1 MVFKTQIDYVSEL
14 RIANVS
20 PGEPDKDQTMP
31 GPQRRYMICQRK
43 KRWQGLARIGKA
55 WEGFEKPHRIRN
67 HIGTISE
74 PHDSW
79 QPLAAEFVRL
89 IAVAPAIVRAL
100 SADHFDHVS
109 DSFWSFAALSPQNQD
124 NPQ

>member
-1 MVFKTQIDYVSEL
+1 VFKTQIDYVSEL

-31 GPQRRYMICQRK
+31 GPQGRYMICQRK
-43 KRWQGLARIGKA
+43 KRKDGQGMGRLEDAQNP
-55 WEGFEKPHRIRN
+55 EPHRN
-67 HIGTISE
+67 HMI
-74 PHDSW
+74 P
-79 QPLAAEFVRL
+79 EFVRL